1 MKTKKDWT
9 DALRE
14 QCFPEEASPSE
25 GSWEGITG
33 RMRHRAARKKAV
45 AAALAVLVPA
55 GAVMLF
61 GPCRMTPDSVAETVP
76 TVIEQTTDLLAL
88 QDSETGHLHNE
99 FFRPAQIPVKSYFP
113 KKDKVSGTI
122 IPERASQNVTAETT
136 ASELATEP
144 VDAAP
149 SVPDPGFSEHAAA
162 RPPVS
167 EPVETEYIDSFQE
180 YTEMP
185 DRQPDRKRRL
195 SLNIH
200 ASGAAGRMESDRIAA
215 YPSGTGVQSKSPE
228 SDFYNMVSIIEQV
241 PVHYRH
247 DIPLSAGLALRWDLS
262 PRLSLESGLTYSYLH
277 SYESLFGD
285 QRLHFAGI
293 PLRLNTRLFSA
304 GPFEVGAGGYGMAEK
319 CLSARQGKLSVKER
333 GIQWSAGAFLDAGY
347 KLGSSVSLYLQPSVS
362 YYFTKTELL
371 TYRTEN
377 PLGFSLQAGLRFHL

>member
-1 MKTKKDWT
+1 MTTKKDLT

-14 QCFPEEASPSE
+14 RCFPEEVSPSE
-25 GSWEGITG
+25 GSWEGISG
-33 RMRHRAARKKAV
+33 RMRRRAAWRRTIT
-45 AAALAVLVPA
+45 AALAILIPA
-55 GAVMLF
+55 GGVLLLC
-61 GPCRMTPDSVAETVP
+61 PRRTVPDSVAAQDRPATA
-76 TVIEQTTDLLAL
+76 QATDLLAR
-88 QDSETGHLHNE
+88 QDEVTDVPVLLEEVFRPSRVPAASSRPAVPAQDTAGPPLSETADA
-99 FFRPAQIPVKSYFP
+99 PA
-113 KKDKVSGTI
+113 
-122 IPERASQNVTAETT
+122 
-136 ASELATEP
+136 
-144 VDAAP
+144 DAAP
-149 SVPDPGFSEHAAA
+149 AVPEPT
-162 RPPVS
+162 VS
-167 EPVETEYIDSFQE
+167 ERVAVRPSVSEQVVTEAIDSFQE
-180 YTEMP
+180 YSEAP
-185 DRQPDRKRRL
+185 DRQPARKNRL
-195 SLNIH
+195 SFNIH

-293 PLRLNTRLFSA
+293 PLRLDIRLFSA
-304 GPFEVGAGGYGMAEK
+304 GPLEVGAGGYGMAEK

-347 KLGSSVSLYLQPSVS
+347 RLGSSVSLYMQPSVS

>member
-45 AAALAVLVPA
+45 AAALAILVPA

-61 GPCRMTPDSVAETVP
+61 GPCRTAPDSVAGTVP

-88 QDSETGHLHNE
+88 QDDEPYVPVIQEEVFKPSRIPAASG
-99 FFRPAQIPVKSYFP
+99 RPAVP
-113 KKDKVSGTI
+113 
-122 IPERASQNVTAETT
+122 AHT
-136 ASELATEP
+136 ASEPLSTEP
-144 VDAAP
+144 IVTESDASPKDSGPAVSEFVAVKP
-149 SVPDPGFSEHAAA
+149 S
-162 RPPVS
+162 VS
-167 EPVETEYIDSFQE
+167 EPIETEYIDSFQE

-185 DRQPDRKRRL
+185 DRQPARKKRL
-195 SLNIH
+195 SVNIH

-293 PLRLNTRLFSA
+293 PLRLNTLLFSA
-304 GPFEVGAGGYGMAEK
+304 GPFEVGAGVYGMAEK
-319 CLSARQGKLSVKER
+319 CLSARQGKLSVKEP

-347 KLGSSVSLYLQPSVS
+347 RLGDSASLYLQPSLS